1 MVIFWNQV
9 FKTSG
14 ASQSF
19 HTSYFFVFICVPAF
33 LQEVLS
39 KICGFH
45 CSGLSQKHSIN
56 YAESA
61 SSPMRK
67 SMTMDQRK
75 RKSFSRCLSARL
87 TCTGGFPKTIRQ
99 DYMLLHQ
106 RCPMR
111 REVGG
116 SPWMSLCWI
125 VCSSAAAPSDEPCAV
140 CSVHASLYCAARFRQ
155 RGAEQIVASWF
166 HSVRLRDI
174 SLGSMSWLRFVPA
187 F

>member
-1 MVIFWNQV
+1 MTLKLRSPPNIHEAMVIFWDQV

-19 HTSYFFVFICVPAF
+19 HTSYFFEFIRVPAF

-39 KICGFH
+39 KICGYH

-75 RKSFSRCLSARL
+75 RKSFFQMFVCEADMHWWI
-87 TCTGGFPKTIRQ
+87 PQ
-99 DYMLLHQ
+99 DYTPGLH
-106 RCPMR
+106 
-111 REVGG
+111 
-116 SPWMSLCWI
+116 
-125 VCSSAAAPSDEPCAV
+125 ATAPALPT
-140 CSVHASLYCAARFRQ
+140 AARGWRQ
-155 RGAEQIVASWF
+155 PLNEPLLNCLQQRRCSK
-166 HSVRLRDI
+166 
-174 SLGSMSWLRFVPA
+174 
-187 F
+187 